1 VAFHAPSVNDAGF
14 FPLLV
19 LDAALSGAKGLNIWA
34 SFRTPPPQRSARL
47 YRALVDSGLA
57 SAVNGALMPTQQPF
71 LYTISATATE
81 GTPLEAVEERLL
93 TELERVRRE
102 AITPA
107 EFERA
112 RHQLRARMVFEGDSI
127 TNIAHQLGYFETVA
141 NWGVYADLR
150 EHIERV
156 TLDQVVEAA
165 AVFRPTNR
173 TVGWFNP
180 IETTGV
186 SA

>member
-1 VAFHAPSVNDAGF
+1 
-14 FPLLV
+14 
-19 LDAALSGAKGLNIWA
+19 
-34 SFRTPPPQRSARL
+34 
-47 YRALVDSGLA
+47 
-57 SAVNGALMPTQQPF
+57 VNGALMPTQQPF

-93 TELERVRRE
+93 AELDRVRRE

-127 TNIAHQLGYFETVA
+127 SNIAHQLGYFETVA
-141 NWGVYADLR
+141 NWGVYAGLR
-150 EHIERV
+150 EHIEQV

-165 AVFRPTNR
+165 AVFRATNR

-180 IETTGV
+180 VEANGA